1 LRTRDV
7 VVGLALTIAVVLE
20 STLSSAREGSVVV
33 NLLLYGAIGLL
44 FLAQPLR
51 PFELTLALFLSIALV
66 SLVATDVVDMT
77 TTLLIVVVAVFRAAS
92 VLADRRAAIA
102 GLALLVAVPLVA
114 AEHGTSNLGDYI
126 FPIVIFAITASVA
139 RGLRH
144 RALLARELALRNERL
159 EVEREAQA
167 AAAVSEERRRIA
179 RELHDVVAHS
189 VSVMVVQSG
198 AARRVLDSEPDDAV
212 AALSEVE
219 RSGRQALSELRR
231 LLGLMR
237 DGDEDAAVREPQPT
251 LAGLDDLI
259 KRARDAGL
267 PVELRQ
273 DGEPYKLP
281 MGCDLA
287 AYRVVQE
294 SLTNAL
300 KHAGDGAEA
309 TVLLRWTDDH
319 LELEISDTGQGLTAA
334 SVDGDSPVGQGLVG
348 MRERVALCGGDL
360 QAGPRQSGG
369 FRVRATIPKDR
380 EAA

>member
-1 LRTRDV
+1 LRARD
-7 VVGLALTIAVVLE
+7 LAIGIALAAAVMLE
-20 STLSSAREGSVVV
+20 AALSSSRDGSVAV
-33 NLLLYGAIGLL
+33 NLILYAPIGLL

-51 PFELTLALFLSIALV
+51 PLEFTLALIAAMSLV
-66 SLVATDVVDMT
+66 SLSATDVAGMT
-77 TTLLIVVVAVFRAAS
+77 TTLLLLLVAVFRAAS
-92 VLADRRAAIA
+92 ALGDRPAAVA
-102 GLALLVAVPLVA
+102 GLALLVAIPVVTV
-114 AEHGTSNLGDYI
+114 EHGSANVGDYL
-126 FPIVIFAITASVA
+126 FPVVIFAITASVA

-167 AAAVSEERRRIA
+167 AAAVSDERRRIA

-198 AARRVLDSEPDDAV
+198 AARRVLDAEPDHAV
-212 AALSEVE
+212 AALAEVE

-237 DGDEDAAVREPQPT
+237 DGDESAAVREPQPT
-251 LAGLDDLI
+251 LAGLDDLVE
-259 KRARDAGL
+259 RARDAGL

-273 DGEPYKLP
+273 EGTPFSLP

-300 KHAGDGAEA
+300 KHAGDGARA
-309 TVLLRWTDDH
+309 AVLLRWSDDR
-319 LELEISDTGQGLTAA
+319 LELDISDTGQGLAVTAP
-334 SVDGDSPVGQGLVG
+334 DGDGPLGQGLLG

-360 QAGPRQSGG
+360 QAGPSVRGG
-369 FRVRATIPKDR
+369 FRVHATIPKDR

>member
-1 LRTRDV
+1 LRTRDI
-7 VVGLALTIAVVLE
+7 VVGVVLTVAVMLE
-20 STLSSAREGSVVV
+20 ASLSSSRDGSVAV
-33 NLLLYGAIGLL
+33 NLILYAPIGLL
-44 FLAQPLR
+44 LLVQPLR
-51 PFELTLALFLSIALV
+51 PLELTLALIVTMSLV
-66 SLVATDVVDMT
+66 SFAATDVASML
-77 TTLLIVVVAVFRAAS
+77 TTLLILLVAVFRAAS
-92 VLADRRAAIA
+92 VLDDRSTALI
-102 GLALLVAVPLVA
+102 GLLLLVAVPVVA
-114 AEHGTSNLGDYI
+114 AEHGSTNVGDYI
-126 FPIVIFAITASVA
+126 FPVAIFAITGFVA

-159 EVEREAQA
+159 EVEREAQSA
-167 AAAVSEERRRIA
+167 SAVSDERRRIA

-198 AARRVLDSEPDDAV
+198 AARRVLDDEPDRAV
-212 AALSEVE
+212 TALAEVE

-237 DGDEDAAVREPQPT
+237 DGDEEAAVREPQPT
-251 LAGLDDLI
+251 LAGLDDLV
-259 KRARDAGL
+259 KRAREAGL
-267 PVELRQ
+267 PVELRHE
-273 DGEPYKLP
+273 GKPFPLP

-300 KHAGDGAEA
+300 QHAGDGARA
-309 TVLLRWTDDH
+309 TVLLRWTDEH
-319 LELEISDTGQGLTAA
+319 LELDITDTGQGLTTATP
-334 SVDGDSPVGQGLVG
+334 DGDGPLGQGLLG

-360 QAGPRQSGG
+360 QAGPSVSGG

>member
-1 LRTRDV
+1 LKTRDV
-7 VVGLALTIAVVLE
+7 VVGAGLAIAVTGE
-20 STLSSAREGSVVV
+20 ACLSSSREGSVAV
-33 NLLLYGAIGLL
+33 NLLLYAPIGLL

-51 PFELTLALFLSIALV
+51 PFELTLALIVTMSLV
-66 SLVATDVVDMT
+66 SLAATDVAALL
-77 TTLLIVVVAVFRAAS
+77 TTLLVLLVAVFRAAS
-92 VLADRRAAIA
+92 VLDDRSAALV
-102 GLALLVAVPLVA
+102 GVLLLVTVPVVT
-114 AEHGTSNLGDYI
+114 AEHGSANVGDYV

-167 AAAVSEERRRIA
+167 ATAVADERRRIS

-198 AARRVLDSEPDDAV
+198 AARRVLDENPDEAV
-212 AALSEVE
+212 TALAEVE

-237 DGDEDAAVREPQPT
+237 DGDENAAVREPQPT
-251 LAGLDDLI
+251 LAGLDDLV

-267 PVELRQ
+267 PVELRHE
-273 DGEPYKLP
+273 GKPFPLP

-300 KHAGDGAEA
+300 KHAGDGARA
-309 TVLLRWTDDH
+309 IVLLRWTDDH
-319 LELEISDTGQGLTAA
+319 LELDISDTGKGLT
-334 SVDGDSPVGQGLVG
+334 SSPVDGDGPLGQGLLG

-360 QAGPRQSGG
+360 QAGPSVRGG

>member
-1 LRTRDV
+1 
-7 VVGLALTIAVVLE
+7 
-20 STLSSAREGSVVV
+20 
-33 NLLLYGAIGLL
+33 GA
-44 FLAQPLR
+44 
-51 PFELTLALFLSIALV
+51 
-66 SLVATDVVDMT
+66 
-77 TTLLIVVVAVFRAAS
+77 
-92 VLADRRAAIA
+92 
-102 GLALLVAVPLVA
+102 
-114 AEHGTSNLGDYI
+114 
-126 FPIVIFAITASVA
+126 VA

-159 EVEREAQA
+159 EVEREAEA
-167 AAAVSEERRRIA
+167 ASAVGDERRRIA

-198 AARRVLDSEPDDAV
+198 AARRVLDREPDEAV
-212 AALSEVE
+212 QALAEVE

-237 DGDEDAAVREPQPT
+237 DGDEQAAREPQPT
-251 LAGLDDLI
+251 LAGLDDLVR
-259 KRARDAGL
+259 RARDAGL

-273 DGEPYKLP
+273 EGAPFPLP

-300 KHAGDGAEA
+300 QHGGDGARA
-309 TVLLRWTDDH
+309 KVLLRWNADE
-319 LELEISDTGQGLTAA
+319 LELDISDTGQGLTAA
-334 SVDGDSPVGQGLVG
+334 AEDDGGPLGQGLVG

-360 QAGPRQSGG
+360 QAGPRPSGG

>member
-1 LRTRDV
+1 MRTRDL
-7 VVGLALTIAVVLE
+7 VVGIVLAIAVVLE
-20 STLSSAREGSVVV
+20 ACLSSSRDGSVAV
-33 NLLLYGAIGLL
+33 NIVLYAPIGLL

-51 PFELTLALFLSIALV
+51 PFEFTLALIAALSLV
-66 SLVATDVVDMT
+66 SLAATDAAAMT
-77 TTLLIVVVAVFRAAS
+77 TTLLLLLVAVFRAAS
-92 VLADRRAAIA
+92 ALEDRLAVPT
-102 GLALLVAVPLVA
+102 GLALLAAIPVVT
-114 AEHGTSNLGDYI
+114 AEHGDANFGDYV

-167 AAAVSEERRRIA
+167 AAAVSDERRRIA

-198 AARRVLDSEPDDAV
+198 AARRVLDAEPDHAV
-212 AALSEVE
+212 AALTEVE

-251 LAGLDDLI
+251 LAGLDDLLA
-259 KRARDAGL
+259 RARDAGL
-267 PVELRQ
+267 PVEVTQ
-273 DGEPYKLP
+273 EGTPFTLP

-300 KHAGDGAEA
+300 QHAGEGASA
-309 TVLLRWTDDH
+309 NVLLRWTDDH
-319 LELEISDTGQGLTAA
+319 LELDISDTGQGLAVTAF
-334 SVDGDSPVGQGLVG
+334 DGDGPLGQGLLG

-360 QAGPRQSGG
+360 QAGPSIHGG
-369 FRVRATIPKDR
+369 FRVHATIPKDR